1 MDILQKS
8 IGKYPTGHF
17 PMPHI
22 KRLSNPED
30 DRHLDGKLLQTL
42 KALDYFLLNLCTQ
55 PF

>member
-1 MDILQKS
+1 MAILQKS
-8 IGKYPTGHF
+8 IGKYPTGQF

-30 DRHLDGKLLQTL
+30 GRHLPGKLLQTL
-42 KALDYFLLNLCTQ
+42 KALDYFLLNLCAQ